1 MQENTKTYQSGEL
14 LKRFLPYYKK
24 YWRIVVIDLFCAGL
38 TTICE
43 LVLPMIIRFIT
54 NTGMN
59 DLASLTVTTIVR
71 LGVLYLCLRII
82 DTMANFYMAYTGHVM
97 GTRIETDM
105 RRDAYGHLQKLSDT
119 YYNNTKVGQIMGR
132 ITNDL
137 FDVTEF
143 SHHCPEEF
151 FIAGLKAVISF
162 IILAQISVGLT
173 VIIFAVVPVMAVTCI
188 IINLRM
194 REAFRRQRVQIGELN
209 ARIED
214 SLLGQKV
221 VKAFTN
227 EEKEKEKFEEDNRKF
242 FRLKKETYKFMA
254 AFQTTTRAFDGLMYL
269 VLLVAGGIFMVKGK
283 IAPGD
288 LVAYVMYVTTL
299 IATIRRII
307 EFAEQFQRGMTGIE
321 RFVQIMDSDIEIFDE
336 PGAVECVSPQ
346 GNISFCNVSFEYPDD
361 HNVVFKGLNLDIRSG
376 EKIAIVGPSGGGKT
390 TLCNLIP
397 RFYDIDQGEILLDGK
412 NIHHYTLKS
421 LRRNIGMV
429 QQDVYLFSG
438 TVYENIAYGKEHAS
452 KEEVMEAAKRAGA
465 HEFIMALKDGYD
477 TYVGERG
484 VKLSGGQKQRI
495 SIARVFLKNPPILI
509 LDEAT
514 SALDNESE
522 FQVARSLEELAK
534 GRTTITIA
542 HRLSSIRNSDRILV
556 LTEDGIVEE
565 GTHESLLAQGGIYYH
580 FYVTANELK

>member
-1 MQENTKTYQSGEL
+1 
-14 LKRFLPYYKK
+14 
-24 YWRIVVIDLFCAGL
+24 
-38 TTICE
+38 
-43 LVLPMIIRFIT
+43 MIIRFIT
-54 NTGMN
+54 NAGMN
-59 DLASLTVTTIVR
+59 DLASLTVSVILR
-71 LGVLYLCLRII
+71 LGLLYLCLRIV
-82 DTMANFYMAYTGHVM
+82 DSLANFYMAYTGHVM

-105 RRDAYGHLQKLSDT
+105 RRDAYAHLQKLSNT

-151 FIAGLKAVISF
+151 FIAGIKAVISF
-162 IILAQISVGLT
+162 IILARISLPLT
-173 VIIFAVVPVMAVTCI
+173 LLLFAVVPVMVATCTV
-188 IINLRM
+188 INLRL
-194 REAFRRQRVQIGELN
+194 REAFRKQRVQIGELN

-227 EEKEKEKFEEDNRKF
+227 EEKEKEKFEQDNISF
-242 FRLKKETYKFMA
+242 FDIKKETYKFMA
-254 AFQTTTRAFDGLMYL
+254 FFHTTTRAFDGLMYL
-269 VLLVAGGIFMVKGK
+269 VLLVAGGIFMIKGK
-283 IAPGD
+283 IMPGD
-288 LVAYVMYVTTL
+288 LVAYVMYVSTL

-336 PGAVECVSPQ
+336 PDAVECVRPQ
-346 GNISFCNVSFEYPDD
+346 GNIAFHNVSFEYPDD
-361 HNVVFKGLNLDIRSG
+361 HNVVFRDLNLDIHAG

-397 RFYDIDQGEILLDGK
+397 RFYDIDEGEILL
-412 NIHHYTLKS
+412 
-421 LRRNIGMV
+421 V

-438 TVYENIAYGKEHAS
+438 TVYENIAYGKEKATMD
-452 KEEVMEAAKRAGA
+452 EVITAAKRAGA
-465 HEFIMALKDGYD
+465 HEFITALKDGYD

-509 LDEAT
+509 MDEAT

-522 FQVARSLEELAK
+522 FQVAKSLEALAK

-556 LTEDGIVEE
+556 LTEEGIVEE
-565 GTHESLLAQGGIYYH
+565 GTHDSLLALGGIYHH